1 MKKSAHYSR
10 VVICVC
16 LFSIVTFANIYWLQ
30 PLLPVLQ
37 KEFQV
42 SSLAANLAMS
52 APLFGMGLGL
62 LIFASLSDAIGRC
75 KVLLVGTAIGLLVSL
90 ALPMVKSYD
99 VFLSLRFLQGM
110 FLAVCPALAV
120 PLMGEEL
127 RKSWLAGAVGFYVAS
142 NTLGGI
148 CSRLMGG
155 LSTELLGN
163 WVYAGYMIAGISVV
177 LYVIIYCLLPKQ
189 RHFKP
194 APLRVGK
201 CLKAYGY
208 HLKNPQLVVL
218 YLLIGLAFGTFVNL
232 SNYLMMVLSDYPYN
246 LPSDIRSL
254 MFLTLL
260 GGTTSSSLA
269 GQFAKKHS
277 QIAGVA
283 FGAIIMLMA
292 NFLMSWSNI
301 YTMVIGMVMVSV
313 GFFFCHAQAS
323 TLIGRKATKSKGS
336 AQALYSLFYYSGAS
350 LGVFFLEPFYQA
362 WGWQG
367 ILGAT
372 RIALAL
378 CILLVIIYQWI
389 KIYKDNHSHAMS

>member
-16 LFSIVTFANIYWLQ
+16 LFSIVTFSNIYWLQ
-30 PLLPVLQ
+30 PLLPVIQ

-42 SSLAANLAMS
+42 TSLAANLAMS

-62 LIFASLSDAIGRC
+62 LVFASLSDAIGRC
-75 KVLLVGTAIGLLVSL
+75 KVMLVGTAIGLLVSL
-90 ALPMVKSYD
+90 ALPLVENYHL
-99 VFLSLRFLQGM
+99 FLSLRFLQGM

-148 CSRLMGG
+148 CSRIMGG
-155 LSTELLGN
+155 LSAELLGN
-163 WVYAGYMIAGISVV
+163 WAYAGYVIAGISAV
-177 LYVIIYCLLPKQ
+177 LYGIIYYLLPTQ

-194 APLRVGK
+194 APLKVGK
-201 CLKAYGY
+201 CLKAYGF
-208 HLKNPQLVVL
+208 HLKNPQLVIL

-269 GQFAKKHS
+269 GRFAKRHS

-323 TLIGRKATKSKGS
+323 TLIGIKAKRSKGS

-378 CILLVIIYQWI
+378 CILLVIIYQWLSM
-389 KIYKDNHSHAMS
+389 YKDKHSPAMS

>member
-16 LFSIVTFANIYWLQ
+16 LFSIVTFSNIYWLQ
-30 PLLPVLQ
+30 PLLPIIQ

-42 SSLAANLAMS
+42 SSLAANLSMS
-52 APLFGMGLGL
+52 APLLGMGLGL
-62 LIFASLSDAIGRC
+62 LVFASLSDAIGRC
-75 KVLLVGTAIGLLVSL
+75 KVLLAGTAAGITVSV
-90 ALPMVKSYD
+90 ALPMVENYHL
-99 VFLSLRFLQGM
+99 FLSLRFLQGM

-148 CSRLMGG
+148 CSRLLGG
-155 LSTELLGN
+155 LSAEHLGD
-163 WVYAGYMIAGISVV
+163 WAYAGYVIAGISVI
-177 LYVIIYCLLPKQ
+177 LYAIIYYLIPVQ

-194 APLRVGK
+194 APLKVGK
-201 CLKAYGY
+201 CLKAYGH
-208 HLKNPQLVVL
+208 HLKNPQLVIL

-232 SNYLMMVLSDYPYN
+232 SNYLMMVLSDFPYN

-269 GQFAKKHS
+269 GKFAKKHS
-277 QIAGVA
+277 PIAGVA
-283 FGAIIMLMA
+283 FGATIMLAA
-292 NFLMSWSNI
+292 NFLMSWSNL
-301 YTMVIGMVMVSV
+301 YTMVVGMVMVSV

-323 TLIGRKATKSKGS
+323 TLIGMKVTKSKGS

-350 LGVFFLEPFYQA
+350 LGVFFLEPFYQG

-367 ILGAT
+367 ILDAT

-378 CILLVIIYQWI
+378 CILLVIIYQCVSV
-389 KIYKDNHSHAMS
+389 YKNSHSHAMS

>member
-1 MKKSAHYSR
+1 VKKSAHYSR
-10 VVICVC
+10 FVLCVC
-16 LFSIVTFANIYWLQ
+16 LLSIVTFANIYWLQ

-37 KEFQV
+37 KEFHV

-62 LIFASLSDAIGRC
+62 LIFASWSDAVGRC
-75 KVLLVGTAIGLLVSL
+75 KILLGGTGIGLLVSF
-90 ALPMVKSYD
+90 ALPLVENYQL
-99 VFLSLRFLQGM
+99 FLSLRFLQGM
-110 FLAVCPALAV
+110 FLSVCPALAV
-120 PLMGEEL
+120 PLLGEEL

-148 CSRLMGG
+148 CSRLLGG
-155 LSTELLGN
+155 MSAEHLGS
-163 WVYAGYMIAGISVV
+163 WAYAGYVIAGISSV
-177 LYVIIYCLLPKQ
+177 LYAIIYYLLPEQ

-194 APLRVGK
+194 APLKVSK

-208 HLKNPQLVVL
+208 HLKNPKLILL

-269 GQFAKKHS
+269 GKFAKKHN
-277 QIAGVA
+277 QITGIIFGVS
-283 FGAIIMLMA
+283 IMLAA
-292 NFLMSWSNI
+292 NFLMSWANI

-323 TLIGRKATKSKGS
+323 TLIGRQVTRSKGS

-350 LGVFFLEPFYQA
+350 LGVFYLEPFYQK
-362 WGWQG
+362 WGWLG

-378 CILLVIIYQWI
+378 CIFFAIVYQWV
-389 KIYKDNHSHAMS
+389 NSHHRARSHAMS

>member
-1 MKKSAHYSR
+1 VKKSAHYSR

-16 LFSIVTFANIYWLQ
+16 LFSIVTFSNIYWLQ
-30 PLLPVLQ
+30 PLLPVIQ

-42 SSLAANLAMS
+42 TSLAANLAMS

-62 LIFASLSDAIGRC
+62 LVFASLSDAIGRC
-75 KVLLVGTAIGLLVSL
+75 KVMLVGTAIGLLVSL
-90 ALPMVKSYD
+90 ALPLVENYHL
-99 VFLSLRFLQGM
+99 FLSLRFLQGM

-148 CSRLMGG
+148 CSRIMGG
-155 LSTELLGN
+155 LSAELLGN
-163 WVYAGYMIAGISVV
+163 WAYAGYVIAGISAV
-177 LYVIIYCLLPKQ
+177 LYGIIYYLLPTQ

-194 APLRVGK
+194 APLKVGK
-201 CLKAYGY
+201 CLKAYGF
-208 HLKNPQLVVL
+208 HLKNPQLVIL

-269 GQFAKKHS
+269 GRFAKRHS

-323 TLIGRKATKSKGS
+323 TLIGIKAKRSKGS

-378 CILLVIIYQWI
+378 CILLVIIYQWLSM
-389 KIYKDNHSHAMS
+389 YKDKHSPAMS

>member
-1 MKKSAHYSR
+1 M
-10 VVICVC
+10 
-16 LFSIVTFANIYWLQ
+16 
-30 PLLPVLQ
+30 LQ

-163 WVYAGYMIAGISVV
+163 WAYAGYMIAGISVV

-246 LPSDIRSL
+246 LPSDVRSL

-269 GQFAKKHS
+269 GQFAKNTVRLLAWRLV
-277 QIAGVA
+277 Q
-283 FGAIIMLMA
+283 
-292 NFLMSWSNI
+292 
-301 YTMVIGMVMVSV
+301 
-313 GFFFCHAQAS
+313 
-323 TLIGRKATKSKGS
+323 
-336 AQALYSLFYYSGAS
+336 SL
-350 LGVFFLEPFYQA
+350 
-362 WGWQG
+362 
-367 ILGAT
+367 
-372 RIALAL
+372 
-378 CILLVIIYQWI
+378 C
-389 KIYKDNHSHAMS
+389 

>member
-1 MKKSAHYSR
+1 MKKLSHYNR

-16 LFSIVTFANIYWLQ
+16 LFSVVTFSNIYWLQ

-37 KEFQV
+37 EEFNV
-42 SSLAANLAMS
+42 TSLEANLAMS
-52 APLFGMGLGL
+52 APLFGIGLGL
-62 LIFASLSDAIGRC
+62 LFFASLSDAIGRC
-75 KVLLVGTAIGLLVSL
+75 KVMLGGTAIGLLVSL
-90 ALPMVKSYD
+90 ALPWVDNYH
-99 VFLSLRFLQGM
+99 VFLSLRFFQGM

-120 PLMGEEL
+120 PLMSEEL
-127 RKSWLAGAVGFYVAS
+127 RKNWFASAVGLYVAS

-148 CSRLMGG
+148 CSRLIGG
-155 LSTELLGN
+155 LSAELLGN
-163 WVYAGYMIAGISVV
+163 WAYAGYMIAGVSVA
-177 LYVIIYCLLPKQ
+177 LYGVIYYLLPVQ

-194 APLRVGK
+194 APLKVGK

-208 HLKNPQLVVL
+208 HLKNPQLVVM
-218 YLLIGLAFGTFVNL
+218 YLFIGLAFGTFVNL
-232 SNYLMMVLSDYPYN
+232 SNYLMMVLSEYPYH

-269 GQFAKKHS
+269 GQFAKKYS
-277 QIAGVA
+277 AVAGVA
-283 FGAIIMLMA
+283 FGAVIMLLA
-292 NFLMSWSNI
+292 NFLMSWSSI
-301 YTMVIGMVMVSV
+301 PTLVVGMVMVSV

-350 LGVFFLEPFYQA
+350 VGVFFLEPFYQS

-367 ILGAT
+367 ILIAT
-372 RIALAL
+372 RIALAM

-389 KIYKDNHSHAMS
+389 KLYKDSHSAAMP

>member
-16 LFSIVTFANIYWLQ
+16 LFSIVTFSNIYWLQ
-30 PLLPVLQ
+30 PLLPVIQ

-42 SSLAANLAMS
+42 TSLAANLAMS

-62 LIFASLSDAIGRC
+62 LVFASLSDAIGRC
-75 KVLLVGTAIGLLVSL
+75 KVMLVGTAIGLLVSL
-90 ALPMVKSYD
+90 ALPLVENYHL
-99 VFLSLRFLQGM
+99 FLSLRFLQGM

-148 CSRLMGG
+148 CSRIMGG
-155 LSTELLGN
+155 LSAELLGN
-163 WVYAGYMIAGISVV
+163 WAYAGYVIAGISAV
-177 LYVIIYCLLPKQ
+177 LYGIIYYLLPTQ

-194 APLRVGK
+194 APLKVGK
-201 CLKAYGY
+201 CLKAYGF
-208 HLKNPQLVVL
+208 HLKNPQLVIL

-269 GQFAKKHS
+269 GKFAKRHS

-323 TLIGRKATKSKGS
+323 TLIGIKAKRSKGS

-367 ILGAT
+367 IMGAT

-378 CILLVIIYQWI
+378 CILLVIIYQWLSM
-389 KIYKDNHSHAMS
+389 YKDKHSPAMS